1 MLCLWQFQ
9 LGLGPVGGPSLLLC
23 VLLLFPFIVYLVII
37 LLSPTLPTPAFSLLN
52 ITKVGLVN

>member
-9 LGLGPVGGPSLLLC
+9 LGLGPIGGPSFFLC
-23 VLLLFPFIVYLVII
+23 VLLFPFIVYLVII